1 MKTIAQ
7 STTLKNKALTLALG
21 ATLFLAPLA
30 GADVNG
36 KWIHVKVDGKD
47 KEQVSINLP
56 VSFALSALAMVPAEA
71 QVDGGGNI
79 KIDGHDFEWS
89 KMRAMWDEVKRA
101 PEATFVTIQSEDEN
115 VSVSKEGGFL
125 LVRTTERT
133 ARGAN
138 VDVKLP
144 LAVVDALLSGPD
156 GTLNVA
162 AALEELSR
170 LQDGHILTVESED
183 ETVKI
188 WIDGNAESR

>member
-1 MKTIAQ
+1 MKTTAL
-7 STTLKNKALTLALG
+7 STTLKNKVVTFALG
-21 ATLFLAPLA
+21 AALCFAPLA
-30 GADVNG
+30 SASD

-47 KEQVSINLP
+47 NEKVTINVP
-56 VSFALSALAMVPAEA
+56 VAFAMSALAMIPADA
-71 QVDGGGNI
+71 QVDGGNI
-79 KIDGHDFEWS
+79 KIDGHSFEWS
-89 KMRAMWDEVKRA
+89 KMRAMWEEVKRA
-101 PEATFVTIQSEDEN
+101 PEATFVTVQSNDEN
-115 VSVSKEGGFL
+115 VEVSKQGGFL

-133 ARGAN
+133 AKGAK

-156 GTLNVA
+156 GSLNVA

-170 LQDGHILTVESED
+170 LQDGHILSVESED

>member
-1 MKTIAQ
+1 MKTTAN
-7 STTLKNKALTLALG
+7 STLKNKVLTLALG
-21 ATLFLAPLA
+21 AALAFAPLA
-30 GADVNG
+30 AAADSG

-47 KEQVSINLP
+47 NEKVTINVP
-56 VSFALSALAMVPAEA
+56 VAFAMSALAMIPADA
-71 QVDGGGNI
+71 QVDGGNI
-79 KIDGHDFEWS
+79 KIDGHNFEWA

-101 PEATFVTIQSEDEN
+101 PEATFVTVQSNDEN
-115 VSVSKEGGFL
+115 VEVSKQGGFL

-133 ARGAN
+133 AKGAN

-156 GTLNVA
+156 GSLNVA

-170 LQDGHILTVESED
+170 LQDGHILSVESED

>member
-1 MKTIAQ
+1 ML
-7 STTLKNKALTLALG
+7 TTLKNKAFTLALG
-21 ATLFLAPLA
+21 ATLAFASLASA
-30 GADVNG
+30 ADNG

-47 KEQVSINLP
+47 QEKVTVNVP

-71 QVDGGGNI
+71 KMDGGNI
-79 KIDGHDFEWS
+79 KIDGHDFDWS
-89 KMRAMWDEVKRA
+89 KMRAMWEEVKRA
-101 PEATFVTIQSEDEN
+101 PEATFVTVESQDEN
-115 VSVSKEGGFL
+115 VAVRKEGGFL

-133 ARGAN
+133 AKGAN

-156 GTLNVA
+156 GSLNVA

-170 LQDGHILTVESED
+170 LDNGHILSVESDE

-188 WIDGNAESR
+188 WIDDNAESR

>member
-1 MKTIAQ
+1 MKTTAQ
-7 STTLKNKALTLALG
+7 TLKNKALTLALG
-21 ATLFLAPLA
+21 ASLSFASLAA
-30 GADVNG
+30 ADVNG

-71 QVDGGGNI
+71 QMDGGNI
-79 KIDGHDFEWS
+79 KIDGHNFDWS

-101 PEATFVTIQSEDEN
+101 PEATFITVQSADEN
-115 VSVSKEGGFL
+115 IAVSKEGGFL
-125 LVRTTERT
+125 LVRTTERS
-133 ARGAN
+133 AKGAN

-188 WIDGNAESR
+188 WIDGHAEAR

>member
-1 MKTIAQ
+1 MKTTAQ
-7 STTLKNKALTLALG
+7 STSFKNKALTLALG
-21 ATLFLAPLA
+21 ATLCFASLAA
-30 GADVNG
+30 ADVNG

-71 QVDGGGNI
+71 QMEDGNI
-79 KIDGHDFEWS
+79 KIDGHDFDWS
-89 KMRAMWDEVKRA
+89 KMRAMWEEVKKA
-101 PEATFVTIQSEDEN
+101 PEATFVTIQSADEN
-115 VSVSKEGGFL
+115 IAVSKENGFL
-125 LVRTTERT
+125 LVRTTEKT
-133 ARGAN
+133 AKGAN

-170 LQDGHILTVESED
+170 LQDGHILSVESED

-188 WIDGNAESR
+188 WIDGNAEAR

>member
-1 MKTIAQ
+1 MKITA
-7 STTLKNKALTLALG
+7 LKNKAFTLALG
-21 ATLFLAPLA
+21 ASLGFASLAA
-30 GADVNG
+30 AADTG

-47 KEQVSINLP
+47 QEKVTVNVP
-56 VSFALSALAMVPAEA
+56 VAFALSALAMVPAEA
-71 QVDGGGNI
+71 QMEGGNI
-79 KIDGHDFEWS
+79 KIDGHDFDWA
-89 KMRAMWDEVKRA
+89 KMRACGKRSSA
-101 PEATFVTIQSEDEN
+101 PRKRPS
-115 VSVSKEGGFL
+115 SPSKAPTSTSRSSKQDGFL

-133 ARGAN
+133 AKGAN

-156 GTLNVA
+156 GSLNVA

-170 LQDGHILTVESED
+170 LHDGHILSVESED